1 MGLPGRL
8 RKFSS
13 MVRQTVLPGEGQAG
27 RVERWLATAVRFL
40 VQMVRQFIHDRCPR
54 QAASLAFQTLL
65 VFVPLGAVLLV
76 LTRWVERLGD
86 EPAVAGLL
94 ERFVLPQAARDLA
107 ARVVELVGRVDFTT
121 IGWVGAIALALF
133 GGTLLLYVED
143 VLNDVWNVP
152 RGRRLWQRALAM
164 FGFVLLGLPA
174 LAAAL
179 YLSFERLR
187 PPLDWVMPLVLLV
200 TSLTLTYKLLPHIRV
215 HWRSAF
221 AGALV
226 SAVLLGLGHE
236 LYGAFVEQFRWTY
249 ETVYGAIAF
258 LPITLLWIYLGW
270 MFFLLGAE
278 VAYTSQNLGV
288 LWARARRARE
298 MSLVHLD
305 VVGAVSWPNA
315 MRLAREVAS
324 EQRAGR
330 APVHPE
336 FLALQADLHID
347 AVGLIVSRL
356 VLAGV
361 LHRDAE
367 GRLSLGRE
375 PSSVSLVEV
384 YDAVID
390 RRPLGP
396 DLDGIASRH
405 REALR
410 GLTLGDPAGQ
420 GEVEKAGEVGRGS
433 DCGSGPY

>member
-1 MGLPGRL
+1 MNLPGRL

-13 MVRQTVLPGEGQAG
+13 MVRQTVLPDEGQAG
-27 RVERWLATAVRFL
+27 RAERWLATSIRFV
-40 VQMVRQFIHDRCPR
+40 VQMVRQFVHDRCPR

-65 VFVPLGAVLLV
+65 VFAPLIAVLLV

-86 EPAVAGLL
+86 APAVAGLL
-94 ERFVLPQAARDLA
+94 ERFVVPDAARDLA
-107 ARVVELVGRVDFTT
+107 ARVVEAVGHVDFTA
-121 IGWVGAIALALF
+121 IGWIGGITSALF

-152 RGRRLWQRALAM
+152 QGRKVWQRALAM
-164 FGFVLLGLPA
+164 LGFVVLGLPA

-187 PPLDWVMPLVLLV
+187 PPLDWLMPLALLI
-200 TSLTLTYKLLPHIRV
+200 TSLTLVYKLLPHIRV

-236 LYGAFVEQFRWTY
+236 LYGVFVEQFRWTY
-249 ETVYGAIAF
+249 ETFYGAIAF
-258 LPITLLWIYLGW
+258 LPITLLWIYLAW
-270 MFFLLGAE
+270 MLFLLGAE

-298 MSLVHLD
+298 MSIVHLD

-315 MRLAREVAS
+315 MRLAREAAS

-367 GRLSLGRE
+367 GRVSLERE

-384 YDAVID
+384 YDAVTD
-390 RRPLGP
+390 RRTLSP
-396 DLDGIASRH
+396 DLEAIASRH

-410 GLTLGDPAGQ
+410 GLTLGD
-420 GEVEKAGEVGRGS
+420 EVGPGEERG
-433 DCGSGPY
+433 G